1 MQTIKEIV
9 SPNTSAKTPQHGA
22 SYMESFLIILFVI
35 FFALLAWHRFQLA
48 LAWFFLLLPAYLIRF
63 HIGPLPTTLLETMVW
78 IILFVWIIKNI
89 KNLFSTFYFLF
100 SKYLSLSIAIALFLT
115 AATISVLASTNT
127 RAALGEWKAF
137 YVEPFLLFLVLI
149 SSLKEKKTADFIL
162 GALVLSGLATS
173 LLAIYQHFTGWM
185 VPWFFWAN
193 GNSYRVTAWYGFPNA
208 VGLFLAP
215 LVPLAIYLIR
225 EQWKKIQELS
235 RRGTTFNTI
244 LQYKIL
250 AVAVL
255 FIPTALLAILFA
267 KSTGGLIGV
276 AAGIGVLLLL

>member
-1 MQTIKEIV
+1 M
-9 SPNTSAKTPQHGA
+9 
-22 SYMESFLIILFVI
+22 
-35 FFALLAWHRFQLA
+35 
-48 LAWFFLLLPAYLIRF
+48 
-63 HIGPLPTTLLETMVW
+63 
-78 IILFVWIIKNI
+78 
-89 KNLFSTFYFLF
+89 
-100 SKYLSLSIAIALFLT
+100 
-115 AATISVLASTNT
+115 ASTNT

-149 SSLKEKKTADFIL
+149 SSLKGKKTADFIL

-225 EQWKKIQELS
+225 EQWKKIKELS
-235 RRGTTFNTI
+235 RRSTTFNTI

-276 AAGIGVLLLL
+276 AAGIGVLLLLSKKTRWPTLGLGIAALLVLFFVLPDGNPLRTELLMQDRSGQIRVAMWGEAANF